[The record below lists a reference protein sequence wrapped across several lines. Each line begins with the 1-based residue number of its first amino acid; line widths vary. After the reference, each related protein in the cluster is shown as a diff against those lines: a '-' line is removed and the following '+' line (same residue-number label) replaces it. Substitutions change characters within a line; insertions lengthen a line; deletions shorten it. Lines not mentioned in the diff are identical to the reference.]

1 LKDKKGKEE
10 GKPLGFLYAPPPGY
24 KPPGMYNLSIAL
36 SLTASSEKQE
46 QEEQQEKQNQEP
58 PAKLKLEEKF
68 EFLKN
73 APRAGSYTQDI
84 QVHHRPLGI
93 EVRLVIYCC
102 RL

>member
-1 LKDKKGKEE
+1 MRHR
-10 GKPLGFLYAPPPGY
+10 LG
-24 KPPGMYNLSIAL
+24 I
-36 SLTASSEKQE
+36 SLQVCLIYHRFRLHLCSEKQE
-46 QEEQQEKQNQEP
+46 KEEQQEKQNQEP